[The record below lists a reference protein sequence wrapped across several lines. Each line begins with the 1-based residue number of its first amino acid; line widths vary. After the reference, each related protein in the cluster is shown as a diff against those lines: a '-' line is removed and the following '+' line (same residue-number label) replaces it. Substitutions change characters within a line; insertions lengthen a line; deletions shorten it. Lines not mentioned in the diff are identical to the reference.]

1 MTNPEWYVLTLSYA
15 SAEGTKIADRHA
27 KKAIFV
33 TRLVIK
39 SWLPRLPMNKM
50 PSLTEL
56 GRPYGSQATA
66 NEKSSHNPFD
76 LLLFYLISIALRMRH
91 THVK

>member
-1 MTNPEWYVLTLSYA
+1 
-15 SAEGTKIADRHA
+15 
-27 KKAIFV
+27 
-33 TRLVIK
+33 
-39 SWLPRLPMNKM
+39 MNKM